1 MAFVFPLPSKNM
13 STPTSSAPIP
23 SLEHL
28 RADVARMVGE
38 APEDIAFDDNLMD
51 VGLDSMR
58 MLNLIMG
65 WNEAGLKVDFSDL
78 AEHTTLEGWWKV
90 LSARQGI

>member
-1 MAFVFPLPSKNM
+1 MTDSSSNAPLL
-13 STPTSSAPIP
+13 T
-23 SLEHL
+23 LERL

-38 APEDIAFDDNLMD
+38 APEDIALDDNLMD

-90 LSARQGI
+90 LSARQGAQ

>member
-1 MAFVFPLPSKNM
+1 M
-13 STPTSSAPIP
+13 TDPTSSAPVLT
-23 SLEHL
+23 LEKL

-38 APEDIAFDDNLMD
+38 APEDIALDDNLMD

-65 WNEAGLKVDFSDL
+65 WNEAGLKIDFSDL

-90 LSARQGI
+90 LSARQSL

>member
-1 MAFVFPLPSKNM
+1 MTD
-13 STPTSSAPIP
+13 STSAAPVLT
-23 SLEHL
+23 LERL

-38 APEDIAFDDNLMD
+38 APEDIALDDNLMD

-90 LSARQGI
+90 LSARQGIQ

>member
-1 MAFVFPLPSKNM
+1 MTDSSSPV
-13 STPTSSAPIP
+13 STLT
-23 SLEHL
+23 LEGL
-28 RADVARMVGE
+28 RAEVARMVGE
-38 APEDIAFDDNLMD
+38 APEDIALDDNLMD

-78 AEHTTLEGWWKV
+78 AEHTTLQGWWQV
-90 LSARQGI
+90 LSARQGTR

>member
-1 MAFVFPLPSKNM
+1 MTE
-13 STPTSSAPIP
+13 STSNAPVLT
-23 SLEHL
+23 LERL

-38 APEDIAFDDNLMD
+38 APEDIALDDNLMD

-65 WNEAGLKVDFSDL
+65 WNDAGLKIDFSDL

>member
-1 MAFVFPLPSKNM
+1 M
-13 STPTSSAPIP
+13 TDPTSSAPVLT
-23 SLEHL
+23 LEKL

-38 APEDIAFDDNLMD
+38 APEDIALDDNLMD

-65 WNEAGLKVDFSDL
+65 WNEAGLKIDFSDL

-90 LSARQGI
+90 LCARQSL

>member
-1 MAFVFPLPSKNM
+1 MTD
-13 STPTSSAPIP
+13 STSTAPVLT
-23 SLEHL
+23 LERL
-28 RADVARMVGE
+28 RTDVARMVGE
-38 APEDIAFDDNLMD
+38 APEDIALDDNLMD

-90 LSARQGI
+90 LSARQGLQ

>member
-1 MAFVFPLPSKNM
+1 MTDSN
-13 STPTSSAPIP
+13 SAAAPVLT
-23 SLEHL
+23 LERL

-38 APEDIAFDDNLMD
+38 APEDIALDDNLMD

-65 WNEAGLKVDFSDL
+65 WNEAGLKIDFSDL
-78 AEHTTLEGWWKV
+78 AEHTTLQGWWQV
-90 LSARQGI
+90 LSARQGMQ

>member
-1 MAFVFPLPSKNM
+1 MTDS
-13 STPTSSAPIP
+13 TSSVPAPVLT
-23 SLEHL
+23 LEKL

-38 APEDIAFDDNLMD
+38 APEDIALTDNLMD

-65 WNEAGLKVDFSDL
+65 WNEAGLKIDFSDL

-90 LSARQGI
+90 LSARQGM

>member
-1 MAFVFPLPSKNM
+1 MTD
-13 STPTSSAPIP
+13 STASAPVLT
-23 SLEHL
+23 LEKL

-38 APEDIAFDDNLMD
+38 APEDIALTDNLMD

-65 WNEAGLKVDFSDL
+65 WNEAGLKIDFSDL

>member
-1 MAFVFPLPSKNM
+1 MTDSTA
-13 STPTSSAPIP
+13 STPVLT
-23 SLEHL
+23 LEKL

-38 APEDIAFDDNLMD
+38 APEDIALDDNLMD

-65 WNEAGLKVDFSDL
+65 WNEAGLKIDFSDL

>member
-1 MAFVFPLPSKNM
+1 MTD
-13 STPTSSAPIP
+13 STSAAPVLT
-23 SLEHL
+23 LERL

-38 APEDIAFDDNLMD
+38 APEDIALDDNLMD

>member
-1 MAFVFPLPSKNM
+1 M
-13 STPTSSAPIP
+13 TEPTSPAPLLT
-23 SLEHL
+23 LERL

-38 APEDIAFDDNLMD
+38 APEDIALDDNLMD

-78 AEHTTLEGWWKV
+78 AEHTTLQGWWQV
-90 LSARQGI
+90 LAARQGLA

>member
-1 MAFVFPLPSKNM
+1 MTDPTA
-13 STPTSSAPIP
+13 STPVLT
-23 SLEHL
+23 LEKL

-38 APEDIAFDDNLMD
+38 APEDIALTDNLMD

-65 WNEAGLKVDFSDL
+65 WNEAGLKIDFSDL

-90 LSARQGI
+90 LSARQGIQE

>member
-1 MAFVFPLPSKNM
+1 M
-13 STPTSSAPIP
+13 TEPTSSAPP
-23 SLEHL
+23 LTLEQL

-38 APEDIAFDDNLMD
+38 APEDIALDDNLMD

-65 WNEAGLKVDFSDL
+65 WNEAGLKVDFPDL

-90 LSARQGI
+90 LSARQGL

>member
-1 MAFVFPLPSKNM
+1 MTD
-13 STPTSSAPIP
+13 STSPAPVLT
-23 SLEHL
+23 LERL

-38 APEDIAFDDNLMD
+38 APEDIALDDNLMD

-65 WNEAGLKVDFSDL
+65 WNEAGLKIDFSDL
-78 AEHTTLEGWWKV
+78 AEHTTLQGWWKV
-90 LSARQGI
+90 LSARQGLQ

>member
-1 MAFVFPLPSKNM
+1 MTD
-13 STPTSSAPIP
+13 STASAPVLT
-23 SLEHL
+23 LEKL

-38 APEDIAFDDNLMD
+38 APEDIALDDNLMD

-65 WNEAGLKVDFSDL
+65 WNEVGLKIDFSDL

-90 LSARQGI
+90 LSARQGL